1 MFEYKV
7 IRSKEI
13 WIRSDDNSSRIEKIQ
28 KYLNDLGIEG
38 WELIVVDNNIAIF
51 KRKLKD

>member
-13 WIRSDDNSSRIEKIQ
+13 WLGHEDNSSRIEEIQ
-28 KYLNDLGIEG
+28 KYLNGLGIEG
-38 WELIVVDNNIAIF
+38 WELITIDNNIAIF
-51 KRKLKD
+51 KRKLKN